1 MDAYA
6 LQRSWDQVSAYGDQV
21 ALYFYSHIFV
31 SHPEVRSMFPLSM
44 SNQRDKFV
52 SALGRIVSHADQ
64 LENDA
69 NFLQHLGR
77 DHRKYA
83 VVAEHYNAVGA
94 SLCATLKH
102 FLGPVWDEDLA
113 AHWTAAY
120 QVVARIMVEA
130 AETSEE
136 STPDWWDADVLSV
149 ERRTMDLTLLKVQP
163 RQGFRFRPGQSVS
176 MEIPQRPRQWRYFSP
191 ANAPRADGSID
202 LHVQQIDGGQV
213 SPAVVRSLK
222 AGDTVKLGAP
232 IGERLTRRDGD
243 ERELLM
249 VAGGTGLAPLLA
261 VLEQVD
267 NEWKRSGNG
276 PLVHLLH
283 GVRLPWHLY
292 DRPRLRALAQ
302 DRAWFDY
309 TEVVSDDA
317 SYPGTR
323 GKVGTVAARQILY
336 GRTAMVCGGP
346 QMVAHTLEQLAG
358 AGMRPEDIKYE
369 HFYYA
374 AAGEHTAAPAP
385 TGQETSR
392 DAQQPPPRLAALSDT
407 PLDPGGEVPAPDAG
421 SRRRHGLRIP
431 RSAG

>member
-6 LQRSWDQVSAYGDQV
+6 LQRSWDRVSEHGEQV
-21 ALYFYSHIFV
+21 ALYFYSHLFV
-31 SHPEVRSMFPLSM
+31 SHPDVRSMFPLSM
-44 SNQRDKFV
+44 SGQRDKFF

-69 NFLQHLGR
+69 AFLQHLGR

-102 FLGPVWDEDLA
+102 FLGPEWDEDLA
-113 AHWTAAY
+113 ADWTAAY

-130 AETSEE
+130 AETSSE
-136 STPDWWDADVLSV
+136 STPDWWDADVVSA
-149 ERRTMDLTLLKVQP
+149 ERRTMDLTLLTVRP
-163 RQGFRFRPGQSVS
+163 RRAYQFLPGQSVS
-176 MEIPQRPRQWRYFSP
+176 MEIPQRPRLWRYFSP
-191 ANAPRADGSID
+191 ANAPRPDGSID

-222 AGDTVKLGAP
+222 VGDTVKLGAP
-232 IGERLTRRDGD
+232 VGDRLTRWEGDTRD
-243 ERELLM
+243 LLM

-261 VLEQVD
+261 VLEQIEL
-267 NEWKRSGNG
+267 EWQRSGTG

-283 GVRLPWHLY
+283 GVRMAWHLY
-292 DRPRLRALAQ
+292 DRPRLRELAQ
-302 DRAWFDY
+302 QRPWFDY
-309 TEVVSDDA
+309 TEVVSGDP

-323 GKVGTVAARQILY
+323 GKVGTVAARQALY

-358 AGMRPEDIKYE
+358 AGMRPDQIKYE

-374 AAGEHTAAPAP
+374 AADKHLDMPALP
-385 TGQETSR
+385 GQETTS
-392 DAQQPPPRLAALSDT
+392 DAQQPPPGLTALPGT
-407 PLDPGGEVPAPDAG
+407 RVDPGRDIPPPDDGA
-421 SRRRHGLRIP
+421 RRGQGLRIP

>member
-1 MDAYA
+1 MDAHA
-6 LQRSWDQVSAYGDQV
+6 LQRSWDQVTKHGDQV

-31 SHPEVRSMFPLSM
+31 SHPEIRSMFPLSM
-44 SNQRDKFV
+44 SHQRDKFV

-64 LENDA
+64 LDNDA
-69 NFLQHLGR
+69 AFVQHLGR

-102 FLGPVWDEDLA
+102 FLGPEWDEELA
-113 AHWTAAY
+113 AQWTAAY
-120 QVVARIMVEA
+120 QVVARLMVEA
-130 AETSEE
+130 AEDSSEA
-136 STPDWWDADVLSV
+136 SPDWWDADVLSA
-149 ERRTMDLTLLKVQP
+149 ERRTMDLTLLTVRP
-163 RQGFRFRPGQSVS
+163 RQTFRFLPGQSVS
-176 MEIPQRPRQWRYFSP
+176 MEIPQRPRMWRYFSP

-243 ERELLM
+243 RNDLLM

-261 VLEQVD
+261 VLEQID
-267 NEWKRSGNG
+267 LEWQRSATG
-276 PLVHLLH
+276 PHVQLLH
-283 GVRLPWHLY
+283 GVRMPWHLY
-292 DRPRLRALAQ
+292 DRPRLRELAEL
-302 DRAWFDY
+302 RPWFDY

-317 SYPGTR
+317 SYPGAR
-323 GKVGTVAARQILY
+323 GKVGTVAARQPLY

-346 QMVAHTLEQLAG
+346 QMVAHTLEQLAA
-358 AGMRPEDIKYE
+358 AGLPPEYIKYE

-374 AAGEHTAAPAP
+374 AAGERPLP
-385 TGQETSR
+385 GQEHTS
-392 DAQQPPPRLAALSDT
+392 DAHQLPPRLSELSN
-407 PLDPGGEVPAPDAG
+407 PPVDPGQGVPAPDAG
-421 SRRRHGLRIP
+421 AGRRRGLRIP
-431 RSAG
+431 RSAR